1 MGGARSFGEW
11 KNNQKSYYRPMENF
25 GDFTKARL
33 KELLKSQKDLAM
45 RLGVSPAYI
54 SQILTGKKQA
64 PDLSRPKN
72 RTLLRKWSV
81 FLETPEEEL
90 LERVRYELHRTP
102 PRPDPKFPVMRDSL
116 LERLDGNVEE
126 LRREIRNTRL
136 HPAETRTI
144 DALTGIYLILQE
156 DEFEPRAHG
165 VTRFRNMRINA
176 RMSPGFVE
184 NTLAVFFQD
193 KPFKWRWF
201 PELGES
207 SIYSDSLELT
217 EAMDRIRDLLEMDS
231 TAQYGR
237 TVPVVGHASAG
248 EGFEYTDGGYDAGE
262 GFEQVTV
269 PPGIDPALASRIY
282 CVRVRGDSLQPS
294 FGDGAL
300 LFIKPESHG
309 EIRDGDLVIFKD
321 RERGLAFVKKVEFA
335 GDNLVL
341 HSLNPRYKNLVRK
354 KMDLALLEKVRSVVF
369 P

>member
-1 MGGARSFGEW
+1 
-11 KNNQKSYYRPMENF
+11 MENF
-25 GDFTKARL
+25 GNFIKARL
-33 KELLKSQKDLAM
+33 RELLKSQKELALE
-45 RLGVSPAYI
+45 LGVSPAYI

-72 RTLLRKWSV
+72 KRLLRIWSV

-90 LERVRYELHRTP
+90 LERVRYELHKTP
-102 PRPDPKFPVMRDSL
+102 PRPDPKHPNMRRIL
-116 LERLDGNVEE
+116 LERLVAAGDEI
-126 LRREIRNTRL
+126 RREIRNSRL
-136 HPAETRTI
+136 HTAETRTI

-156 DEFEPRAHG
+156 QEYAPRAHG

-176 RMSPGFVE
+176 RMSSGFVE
-184 NTLAVFFQD
+184 STLVGFFRD
-193 KPFKWRWF
+193 KPFTWKWF
-201 PELGES
+201 PDLGES
-207 SIYSDSLELT
+207 SIYSDSPEIN
-217 EAMDRIRDLLEMDS
+217 EAMEKIRDLLDGDS
-231 TAQYGR
+231 TAQFGR

-300 LFIKPESHG
+300 LFIKPESYN

-321 RERGLAFVKKVEFA
+321 REKGLAFVKKVEFA
-335 GDNLVL
+335 GENLVL
-341 HSLNPRYKNLVRK
+341 HSLNPRFKNLVRK
-354 KMDLALLEKVRSVVF
+354 RKDLTLLEKVRSVVF